1 MGDFL
6 EMLMVLSFGI
16 SWPVSI
22 IKTWKSKS
30 VAGKSILFSIFIWIG
45 YVFGVSSKFI
55 KNSINY
61 VVFFYMANLIFVS
74 IDILLYLYKRKKEK
88 NLSAYDH

>member
-88 NLSAYDH
+88 NLSAHDH

>member
-1 MGDFL
+1 MGDFF

-22 IKTWKSKS
+22 VKTWKSKS
-30 VAGKSILFSIFIWIG
+30 VAGKSILFSVFIWIG

-61 VVFFYMANLIFVS
+61 VVFFYIANLIFVS

-88 NLSAYDH
+88 NASAYSR

>member
-1 MGDFL
+1 MGDFF

-22 IKTWKSKS
+22 VKTWKSKS
-30 VAGKSILFSIFIWIG
+30 VAGKSILFSVFIWIG

-61 VVFFYMANLIFVS
+61 VVFFYIANLIFVS

-88 NLSAYDH
+88 NASAY

>member
-1 MGDFL
+1 MGDFF

-22 IKTWKSKS
+22 VKTWKSKS
-30 VAGKSILFSIFIWIG
+30 VAGKSILFSVFIWIG

-61 VVFFYMANLIFVS
+61 VMFFYIANLIFVS

-88 NLSAYDH
+88 NASAYSR

>member
-1 MGDFL
+1 MGDFF

-22 IKTWKSKS
+22 VKTWKSKS
-30 VAGKSILFSIFIWIG
+30 VAGKSILFSVFIWIG

-61 VVFFYMANLIFVS
+61 VVFFYIANLIFVS
-74 IDILLYLYKRKKEK
+74 IDILLYLFVV
-88 NLSAYDH
+88 

>member
-1 MGDFL
+1 MGDFF

-61 VVFFYMANLIFVS
+61 VVFFYVANLIFVS

-88 NLSAYDH
+88 NLSTHNH

>member
-1 MGDFL
+1 MGDFF

-22 IKTWKSKS
+22 VKTWKSKS
-30 VAGKSILFSIFIWIG
+30 VAGKSILFSVFIWIG

-61 VVFFYMANLIFVS
+61 VVFFYIPNLIFVS

-88 NLSAYDH
+88 NASAYSR